1 MKYDICPYFKD
12 TRNDVEEQIDD
23 DNYCIYSHWNEYK
36 DDIGSTA

>member
-23 DNYCIYSHWNEYK
+23 DSYSQSNEYK
-36 DDIGSTA
+36 DDTGSTA

>member
-23 DNYCIYSHWNEYK
+23 NNYCIYSQCNEYK
-36 DDIGSTA
+36 DDTGNTA